1 MKQKLVI
8 SAATAAA
15 IYIAAPIIE
24 LVEGVENKPYMD
36 IAGVPTV
43 CAGVTGSDV
52 IWGKSYSNRECRN
65 LLEKHIQI
73 HGKHVQNA
81 VTYPISPKTR
91 AALISFSYN
100 VGGYAMMKSTP
111 VRLINQGKVEQGC
124 KALGMWNKA
133 TVNGKKVVVKG
144 LVNRRN
150 EEIKLCIEGE
160 MEMKR
165 GN

>member
-24 LVEGVENKPYMD
+24 LVEGVEYKPYMD
-36 IAGVPTV
+36 IAGIPTV
-43 CAGVTGSDV
+43 CAGITGPDV
-52 IWGKSYSNRECRN
+52 VWGKRYSNSECRN

-73 HGKHVQNA
+73 HGKYVQDA
-81 VTYPISPKTR
+81 VTYPISPETR

-100 VGGYAMMKSTP
+100 VGGSAMRKSTA
-111 VRLINQGKVEQGC
+111 VRFINQGKIEEGC
-124 KALGMWNKA
+124 KALGMWNKI
-133 TVNGKKVVVKG
+133 TKNGKKVVVKG

-150 EEIKLCIEGE
+150 EEIKLCLSGVG
-160 MEMKR
+160 K
-165 GN
+165 

>member
-24 LVEGVENKPYMD
+24 LVEGVEYKPYMD
-36 IAGVPTV
+36 IAGIPTV
-43 CAGVTGSDV
+43 CAGITGPDV
-52 IWGKSYSNRECRN
+52 VWGKGYSNRECRN

-73 HGKHVQNA
+73 HGKYVQDA
-81 VTYPISPKTR
+81 VTYPISPETR

-100 VGGYAMMKSTP
+100 VGGSAMRKSTA
-111 VRLINQGKVEQGC
+111 VRFINQGKIEEVC
-124 KALGMWNKA
+124 KALGMWNKI
-133 TVNGKKVVVKG
+133 TKNGKKVVVKG

-150 EEIKLCIEGE
+150 EEIKLCLSGVG
-160 MEMKR
+160 K
-165 GN
+165 

>member
-24 LVEGVENKPYMD
+24 LVEGVEYRPYMD
-36 IAGVPTV
+36 IAGIPTV
-43 CAGVTGSDV
+43 CSGVTGPDV
-52 IWGKSYSNRECRN
+52 VWGKRYSPKECRN
-65 LLEKHIQI
+65 LLAKHIQI
-73 HGKHVQNA
+73 HGKHVQDA
-81 VTYPISPKTR
+81 VTYPISPETR

-100 VGGYAMMKSTP
+100 VGGSAMRKSTA
-111 VRLINQGKVEQGC
+111 VRLINQGKIEEGC

-133 TVNGKKVVVKG
+133 RVNGKLKVVKG

-150 EEIKLCIEGE
+150 EEIKLCLSGVG
-160 MEMKR
+160 K
-165 GN
+165 

>member
-1 MKQKLVI
+1 MKQKLLI

-15 IYIAAPIIE
+15 IYIAAPLIE

-36 IAGVPTV
+36 IAGIPTV
-43 CAGVTGSDV
+43 CSGITGPDV
-52 IWGKSYSNRECRN
+52 VWGKAYSNRECRN

-73 HGKHVQNA
+73 HAKYVQDA
-81 VTYPISPKTR
+81 VTYPIAPQTM

-100 VGGYAMMKSTP
+100 VGGSAMRKSTA
-111 VRLINQGKVEQGC
+111 VKLINQGKIEQGC

-133 TVNGKKVVVKG
+133 TVNGKKVIVKG

-150 EEIKLCIEGE
+150 DEIKLCLSGLQH
-160 MEMKR
+160 
-165 GN
+165 

>member
-1 MKQKLVI
+1 MKQKLAI
-8 SAATAAA
+8 SAVTAAA
-15 IYIAAPIIE
+15 IYIAAPLIE

-36 IAGVPTV
+36 IAGIPTV
-43 CAGVTGSDV
+43 CAGIAGPDV
-52 IWGKSYSNRECRN
+52 VWGKTYSNRECRN

-73 HGKHVQNA
+73 HARHVQNA
-81 VTYPISPKTR
+81 VTYPISPQTR

-100 VGGYAMMKSTP
+100 VGGHAMKNSMA

-133 TVNGKKVVVKG
+133 TVNGNKVVVKG

-150 EEIKLCIEGE
+150 EEIRLCLSGLQ
-160 MEMKR
+160 R
-165 GN
+165 

>member
-24 LVEGVENKPYMD
+24 LVEGVEYKPYMD
-36 IAGVPTV
+36 IAGIPTV
-43 CAGVTGSDV
+43 CSGVTGPDV
-52 IWGKSYSNRECRN
+52 AWGKKYSARECRK

-73 HGKHVQNA
+73 HGKYVQDA
-81 VTYPISPKTR
+81 VTYPISPQTR

-100 VGGYAMMKSTP
+100 VGGSGMRKSTA
-111 VRLINQGKVEQGC
+111 VRLINQGKIEQGC
-124 KALGMWNKA
+124 KALSSWNKA
-133 TVNGKKVVVKG
+133 RVNGKLKVFKG

-150 EEIKLCIEGE
+150 EEIKLCLSGVG
-160 MEMKR
+160 K
-165 GN
+165 

>member
-1 MKQKLVI
+1 MKHKLII

-15 IYIAAPIIE
+15 IYIAAPLIE

-36 IAGVPTV
+36 IAGIPTV
-43 CAGVTGSDV
+43 CSGITGPDV
-52 IWGKSYSNRECRN
+52 VWGKTYSNRECRN

-73 HGKHVQNA
+73 HAKHVQDA
-81 VTYPISPKTR
+81 VTYPISQQTR

-100 VGGYAMMKSTP
+100 VGGSAMRKSTA

-124 KALGMWNKA
+124 KALGLWNKA
-133 TVNGKKVVVKG
+133 TVNGKKVVVRG

-150 EEIKLCIEGE
+150 EEIKLCLSGLQ
-160 MEMKR
+160 R
-165 GN
+165 

>member
-24 LVEGVENKPYMD
+24 LVEGVEYRPYMD
-36 IAGVPTV
+36 IAGIPTV
-43 CAGVTGSDV
+43 CSGVTGPDV
-52 IWGKSYSNRECRN
+52 IWGKKYSASECRN

-73 HGKHVQNA
+73 HGKYVQDA
-81 VTYPISPKTR
+81 VTYPIAPETR

-100 VGGYAMMKSTP
+100 VGGSAMRKSTA
-111 VRLINQGKVEQGC
+111 VRLINQGKIEQGC
-124 KALGMWNKA
+124 KALSYWNKA
-133 TVNGKKVVVKG
+133 RVNGKLKVVKG

-150 EEIKLCIEGE
+150 EEIKLCLSGVG
-160 MEMKR
+160 K
-165 GN
+165 

>member
-15 IYIAAPIIE
+15 IYIAAPLIE

-36 IAGVPTV
+36 IAGVKTV
-43 CAGVTGSDV
+43 CAGITGPDV
-52 IWGKSYSNRECRN
+52 VLGKTYSNRECRN
-65 LLEKHIQI
+65 LLEKHIKI
-73 HGKHVQNA
+73 HAKYVQDS
-81 VTYPISPKTR
+81 VTYPIAPQTR

-100 VGGYAMMKSTP
+100 VGGHAMKNSTAI
-111 VRLINQGKVEQGC
+111 RLINQGKLEQGC

-133 TVNGKKVVVKG
+133 TVNGKRVIVKG

-150 EEIKLCIEGE
+150 EEIKLCLSGLQ
-160 MEMKR
+160 R
-165 GN
+165 

>member
-15 IYIAAPIIE
+15 IYIAAPLIE
-24 LVEGVENKPYMD
+24 LVEGVENRPYID
-36 IAGVPTV
+36 IAGVKTV
-43 CAGVTGSDV
+43 CAGITGPNV
-52 IWGKSYSNRECRN
+52 IWGKTYSNRECRN

-73 HGKHVQNA
+73 HAKHVENA
-81 VTYPISPKTR
+81 VTYPIAPQTR

-100 VGGYAMMKSTP
+100 VGGSAMRKSTA
-111 VRLINQGKVEQGC
+111 VRLINQGKIEQGC

-133 TVNGKKVVVKG
+133 RVNGKLKVVKG

-150 EEIKLCIEGE
+150 EEIKLCLSGL
-160 MEMKR
+160 R
-165 GN
+165 R

>member
-24 LVEGVENKPYMD
+24 LVEGVEYKPYMD
-36 IAGVPTV
+36 IAGIPTV
-43 CAGVTGSDV
+43 CSGITGPDV
-52 IWGKSYSNRECRN
+52 VWGKKYSDRECRN

-73 HGKHVQNA
+73 HGKYVQDA
-81 VTYPISPKTR
+81 VTYPISPQTR

-100 VGGYAMMKSTP
+100 VGGSAMRKSTA
-111 VRLINQGKVEQGC
+111 VRLINQGKIEQGC
-124 KALGMWNKA
+124 KALSSWNKA
-133 TVNGKKVVVKG
+133 RVNGKLKVVKG

-150 EEIKLCIEGE
+150 EEIKLCLSGVG
-160 MEMKR
+160 K
-165 GN
+165 

>member
-1 MKQKLVI
+1 MKQKLLI

-15 IYIAAPIIE
+15 IYIAAPLIE

-36 IAGVPTV
+36 IAGIPTV
-43 CAGVTGSDV
+43 CAGITGPDV
-52 IWGKSYSNRECRN
+52 VWGKTYSNRECRN

-81 VTYPISPKTR
+81 VTYPIAPETR

-100 VGGYAMMKSTP
+100 VGGSAMSKSTA
-111 VRLINQGKVEQGC
+111 VKLINQGKIEQGC
-124 KALGMWNKA
+124 KALGLWNKA

-150 EEIKLCIEGE
+150 EEIKLCLSGIG
-160 MEMKR
+160 K
-165 GN
+165 

>member
-1 MKQKLVI
+1 MKQKLLI

-15 IYIAAPIIE
+15 IYIAAPLIE

-36 IAGVPTV
+36 IAGIPTV
-43 CAGVTGSDV
+43 CSGITGPDV
-52 IWGKSYSNRECRN
+52 VWGKAYSNRECRN

-73 HGKHVQNA
+73 HAKYVQDA
-81 VTYPISPKTR
+81 VTYPIAPQTR

-100 VGGYAMMKSTP
+100 VGGSAMRKSTA
-111 VRLINQGKVEQGC
+111 VKLINQGKIEQGC
-124 KALGMWNKA
+124 KALWMWNKA

-150 EEIKLCIEGE
+150 EEIKLCLSGLQ
-160 MEMKR
+160 R
-165 GN
+165 